1 MQNPDLG
8 LRQLD
13 KVYTNLTALSKE
25 AKAKHNTSLVLNLL
39 LRYT

>member
-13 KVYTNLTALSKE
+13 KVYTNLTAFSKE
-25 AKAKHNTSLVLNLL
+25 AKHNTSLVLNLL